1 MAAHLGLFDGWRGAA
16 GGRMGGAMTSRTI
29 FGVTAA
35 TLCALWAAGA
45 QAQIDTKSS
54 APIDITAQ
62 EAEVQTAKC
71 VAIWRGQAEA
81 LQGQNRLRA
90 DTISVF
96 STPKG
101 VGANGQQTCG
111 GTDHIIAEGNV
122 YYVTPQQNARGDKA
136 VYTQASD
143 LIVMTGN
150 VIVVQGNDVARGDKL
165 TIHVST
171 KEAHMES
178 NAQGLGAPNR
188 VRGVFYPDKS
198 QTQGGSSSPTPPSAK
213 P

>member
-1 MAAHLGLFDGWRGAA
+1 
-16 GGRMGGAMTSRTI
+16 MTSRNI
-29 FGVTAA
+29 LGVATAA
-35 TLCALWAAGA
+35 ILCALAAA
-45 QAQIDTKSS
+45 SARAQIDTKSS

-62 EAEVQTAKC
+62 EAEVQTSKC

-90 DTISVF
+90 DTISVY
-96 STPKG
+96 SVPKG

-111 GTDHIIAEGNV
+111 GTDRIVAEGNV

-136 VYTQASD
+136 VYTQATD

-188 VRGVFYPDKS
+188 VRGAFYPDKS
-198 QTQGGSSSPTPPSAK
+198 QTQTGSSSPAPPAAK